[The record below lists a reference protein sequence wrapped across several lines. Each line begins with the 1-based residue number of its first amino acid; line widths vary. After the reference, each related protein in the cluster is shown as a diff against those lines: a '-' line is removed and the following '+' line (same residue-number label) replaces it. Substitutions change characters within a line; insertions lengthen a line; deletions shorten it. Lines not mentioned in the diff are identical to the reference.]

1 MKSKSKLNSF
11 YYGFPVFMVTTQD
24 SEGRNNICA
33 ASSSISLGEK
43 IIIGI
48 SKGSKTHS
56 NLVAGS
62 DVVINIP
69 DHTLWEKVEQVGR
82 LTGGDTLSE
91 NQTKW
96 GVEICDDK
104 FAKAGL
110 NAEASIDVA
119 PPRIAECP
127 IQAECRLV
135 SISDKGRFILAELDI
150 VNLWVENQLLGDN
163 GIVDSTRWKPLI
175 FNFRE
180 YDTVGDALGFN
191 VKYGN

>member
-1 MKSKSKLNSF
+1 MKNKSKLNSF
-11 YYGFPVFMVTTQD
+11 YYGFPVFLVTTQD
-24 SEGRNNICA
+24 SSGNSNICA

-43 IIIGI
+43 VIIGI

-56 NLVAGS
+56 NLLAGS
-62 DVVINIP
+62 DAVINIP
-69 DHTLWEKVEQVGR
+69 DHSLWQKVEQIGR
-82 LTGGDTLSE
+82 LTGGETLSE

-96 GVEICDDK
+96 GGEICHDK

-110 NAEASIDVA
+110 QREASVDVA

-135 SISDKGRFILAELDI
+135 STSDKGRFILAELDI
-150 VNLWVENQLLGDN
+150 VNLWVEDSLLGEN
-163 GIVDSTRWKPLI
+163 GMVDSTKWKPLI

-180 YDTVGDALGFN
+180 YDTVGSALGFN

>member
-1 MKSKSKLNSF
+1 MKNKSKLNSF

-24 SEGRNNICA
+24 CDGINNICA

-48 SKGSKTHS
+48 SKGSKTHN

-62 DVVINIP
+62 DAVINIP

-82 LTGGDTLSE
+82 LTGGDKLSE

-96 GVEICDDK
+96 GVEICHDK

-110 NAEASIDVA
+110 TAEASIDVA

-150 VNLWVENQLLGDN
+150 VNLWVENPLLGEN
-163 GIVDSTRWKPLI
+163 GIVDSTKWKPLI